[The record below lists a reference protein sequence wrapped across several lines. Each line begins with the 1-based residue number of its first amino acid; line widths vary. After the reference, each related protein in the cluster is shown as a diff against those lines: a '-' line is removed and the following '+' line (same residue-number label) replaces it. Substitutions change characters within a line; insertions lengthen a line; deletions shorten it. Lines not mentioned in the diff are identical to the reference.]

1 MRLMPDLKPL
11 CSLISV
17 APADFVDVK
26 FPSYEATMKIL
37 QAGFHLGWSA
47 EHNTLDNSGRSVY
60 IPNSIYNNQ
69 LWCAV
74 N

>member
-1 MRLMPDLKPL
+1 MRLMPDLKPS

-26 FPSYEATMKIL
+26 FPSYEATMKML

-47 EHNTLDNSGRSVY
+47 EHNTLDNSGLC
-60 IPNSIYNNQ
+60 IPPTQFTITSSGVQ
-69 LWCAV
+69 
-74 N
+74 